1 MRGTTR
7 LLLAAVL
14 AAATAVAVP
23 LPAQAAPGAPAAK
36 VYANCTAIHRDYTG
50 GIAKAGVRYN
60 RVSGVNR
67 ALKGEVKFSTDLYK
81 ANIKSDRDRDGIAC
95 EKS

>member
-7 LLLAAVL
+7 LLLVAVL
-14 AAATAVAVP
+14 ASTATVAVP
-23 LPAQAAPGAPAAK
+23 LPAQAAPTAK

-50 GIAKAGVRYN
+50 GIAKAGVKYN

-67 ALKGEVKFSTDLYK
+67 ALKGKVKFSTDLYK

>member
-1 MRGTTR
+1 MRGTAR

-14 AAATAVAVP
+14 AGGATLAVA
-23 LPAQAAPGAPAAK
+23 LPAHAAPTAK

-50 GIAKAGVRYN
+50 GIARAGVKYN
-60 RVSGVNR
+60 RVSGANR
-67 ALKGEVKFSTDLYK
+67 ALKGTVKFSTDLYK
-81 ANIKSDRDRDGIAC
+81 ANVKSDRDRDGIAC